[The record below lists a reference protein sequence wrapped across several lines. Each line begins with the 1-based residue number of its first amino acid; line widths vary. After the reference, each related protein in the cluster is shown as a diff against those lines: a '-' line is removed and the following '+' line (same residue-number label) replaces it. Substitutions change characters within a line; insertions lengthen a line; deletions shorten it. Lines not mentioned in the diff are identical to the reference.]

1 MYFELCLWFEGNYN
15 QIKQKT
21 KAKWETII
29 KKYNKNAVSFV
40 VFKGENWIRGGEEE
54 VLCADCTLPLPSRSF
69 KAMKMGV
76 LIILYPLIIIN
87 VHALNSPKS
96 GVKVLCM

>member
-29 KKYNKNAVSFV
+29 KKYNNNAVSFV
-40 VFKGENWIRGGEEE
+40 VFKGENWIGGGKGRCCVRIVPSSALLILQGNENG
-54 VLCADCTLPLPSRSF
+54 CADNTVPSNH
-69 KAMKMGV
+69 
-76 LIILYPLIIIN
+76 Y
-87 VHALNSPKS
+87 
-96 GVKVLCM
+96 